1 MEKASQ
7 TKQEDKEFKYFV
19 RVANTD
25 LEGNKV
31 IVRALTKI
39 KGIGFR
45 FATIVC
51 SLANIEK
58 NKKAGKLSDEEVKKI
73 DEVVKDPLKFNA
85 PVWMLNRRNDFDDGK
100 DKHLIT
106 ANLIFS
112 HENDIKI
119 MRKIKSY
126 KGVRHSAG
134 LTVRGQRTK
143 SNFRKNKGKVSLG
156 VKKKETAKAG
166 RV

>member
-1 MEKASQ
+1 MEKAEQ
-7 TKQEDKEFKYFV
+7 KQGEDFRYFV
-19 RVANTD
+19 RIMNTD
-25 LEGNKV
+25 LDGKKP

-39 KGIGFR
+39 KGIGQR
-45 FATIVC
+45 FANVICNV
-51 SLANIEK
+51 ANVYGY
-58 NKKAGKLSDEEVKKI
+58 KKTGTLSDGEISRI
-73 DEVVKDPLKFNA
+73 DEVVKDPLKFNV
-85 PVWMLNRRNDFDDGK
+85 PPWMLNRRRDHGDGK

-112 HENDIKI
+112 QENDIKI
-119 MRKIKSY
+119 MKKIRCY
-126 KGVRHSAG
+126 KGERHSAG

-156 VKKKETAKAG
+156 VKKKEGAKAG